1 MRISFTAW
9 VLAILAGFLGLGFV
23 FATFQMLPA
32 IFVQH
37 GFRGTAMDEV
47 YHPATVQ
54 AQLASNALPDAIA
67 PVDPAGQKSS
77 EAYQNVKVLGD
88 VDAAEFLR
96 LMGAITAWVAPDQG
110 CTYCHNPENLAEDSL
125 YTKIVAR
132 RMIQMVQYINSNWK
146 SHVANTGVTCYTCH
160 RGQPV
165 PAYVWFHNPGPEHAG
180 GMSQVQAG
188 KNHPAREINNS
199 SLPYDPFTPFLEG
212 DASIRVQSTQ
222 ALPGVDDQSIKQTD
236 WTYALMIHFSES
248 LGVNCTYCHNTRSLS
263 SWELSPPQ
271 RVTAW
276 YGIRMVRNVNLS
288 YLDSLKG
295 VFPPV
300 RLGEEGDVAKV
311 NCMTC
316 HQGAYK
322 PLYGQSMVGDFAEL
336 QAPTAG
342 ATPAA
347 AMAPAAPGAA
357 APTAPTGGPPPAGA
371 APAKP

>member
-9 VLAILAGFLGLGFV
+9 VIGALAAVVGLAIVL
-23 FATFQMLPA
+23 TSFQSWPA

-37 GFRGTAMDEV
+37 GFRGTAMAEV

-54 AQLASNALPDAIA
+54 AALANNQLPDAIP

-96 LMGAITAWVAPDQG
+96 LMGAITAWVAPEQG
-110 CTYCHNPENLAEDSL
+110 CTYCHNPENLADDSI
-125 YTKIVAR
+125 YTKVVAR
-132 RMIQMVQYINSNWK
+132 RMIQMVQFINANWK
-146 SHVANTGVTCYTCH
+146 SHVAGVGVTCYTCH
-160 RGQPV
+160 RGNPV
-165 PAYVWFHNPGPEHAG
+165 PANVWFENPGPEHAG

-188 KNHPAREINNS
+188 KNVVSTVAGYS

-212 DASIRVQSTQ
+212 NANVRVQSTQ
-222 ALPGVDDQSIKQTD
+222 ALPGADDHSIKQTD
-236 WTYALMIHFSES
+236 WTYALMIHFSTA
-248 LGVNCTYCHNTRSLS
+248 LGVNCTYCHNTRSFS

-276 YGIRMVRNVNLS
+276 YGIRMVRNLNQS

-300 RLGEEGDVAKV
+300 RLGATGDVAKV
-311 NCMTC
+311 NCLTC
-316 HQGAYK
+316 HQGQFK
-322 PLYGQSMVGDFAEL
+322 PLYGASMIGDFPELTASAEK
-336 QAPTAG
+336 PPVIT
-342 ATPAA
+342 
-347 AMAPAAPGAA
+347 AAPIASQ
-357 APTAPTGGPPPAGA
+357 P
-371 APAKP
+371 

>member
-9 VLAILAGFLGLGFV
+9 VIAALASLV
-23 FATFQMLPA
+23 FGGIVLYSFQLPPA

-37 GFRGTAMDEV
+37 GFRGTAMDIV

-54 AQLASNALPDAIA
+54 ASLARNALPDAIP

-110 CTYCHNPENLAEDSL
+110 CTYCHNPGNLADDSL
-125 YTKIVAR
+125 YTKVVAR
-132 RMIQMVQYINSNWK
+132 RMIQMVEYINTYWK
-146 SHVANTGVTCYTCH
+146 SHVDGVGVTCYTCH

-165 PAYVWFHNPGPEHAG
+165 PAYVWFENPGPEHAG
-180 GMSQVQAG
+180 GMSQVDAG
-188 KNHPAREINNS
+188 KNHPSAVANSS
-199 SLPYDPFTPFLEG
+199 SLPYDPFTPFLLNN
-212 DASIRVQSTQ
+212 ANIRVESTQ
-222 ALPGVDDQSIKQTD
+222 ALPGADNQSIKQTD

-248 LGVNCTYCHNTRSLS
+248 LGVNCTYCHNTRALA

-276 YGIRMVRNVNLS
+276 YGIRMARDLNLT
-288 YLDSLKG
+288 YLTSLQK

-300 RLGEEGDVAKV
+300 RLGELGDVAKV

-322 PLYGQSMVGDFAEL
+322 PLFGASMIGDFPEL
-336 QAPTAG
+336 TASNEPPPPTLASAA
-342 ATPAA
+342 ATPA
-347 AMAPAAPGAA
+347 
-357 APTAPTGGPPPAGA
+357 
-371 APAKP
+371 KP